1 MREYKWG
8 RNKTAPTFPLTFLAP
23 ASRRS
28 STISSLP
35 CIFANNSAFLPFCT
49 KQFRTNQIAWNK
61 LTTSNTFL
69 GLGRYIVPVT
79 ESISHSFHSSFLE
92 TVQFFTILLFIFS
105 LWIMY
110 QSVPSQTI
118 PPGQNPQAIFWWA
131 NSPPLTEKEFKTST
145 PRPVKT
151 S

>member
-69 GLGRYIVPVT
+69 GLGKYIVPVS
-79 ESISHSFHSSFLE
+79 ESFSHSFHSSFLE
-92 TVQFFTILLFIFS
+92 TVQFFTILLFIFG
-105 LWIMY
+105 LRKMY

-118 PPGQNPQAIFWWA
+118 PPGKTLRQLFDGRIPHTSRNK
-131 NSPPLTEKEFKTST
+131 SSKPPPPGL
-145 PRPVKT
+145 
-151 S
+151 